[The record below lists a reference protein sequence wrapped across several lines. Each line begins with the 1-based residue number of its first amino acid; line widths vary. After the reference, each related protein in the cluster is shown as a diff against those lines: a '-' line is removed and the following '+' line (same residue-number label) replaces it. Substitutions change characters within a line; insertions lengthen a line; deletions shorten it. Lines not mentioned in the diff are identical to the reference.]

1 MIIHDTEKCLP
12 LSFSTYRFPFSNFI
26 PPPTPAMNSWVLS
39 VSPFQL
45 RKSGNQPQGW
55 MDVLPRKHPRS
66 FPENEWLV
74 QMCFLLKCSSL
85 LLGFSES
92 SNPTLQLS
100 KIRRCQIRRCPRIVS
115 ESHRTTRR
123 VLSYRKSWDVPL
135 SLLKRKPDIIDSSLQ
150 DGPLPVINL
159 QTG

>member
-74 QMCFLLKCSSL
+74 QMVFPIETFVPFVGFFRILKPHL
-85 LLGFSES
+85 A
-92 SNPTLQLS
+92 TLQNSTVSNSAVS
-100 KIRRCQIRRCPRIVS
+100 KNCF
-115 ESHRTTRR
+115 
-123 VLSYRKSWDVPL
+123 RKSSDNLTCPEL
-135 SLLKRKPDIIDSSLQ
+135 SEKLGCSP
-150 DGPLPVINL
+150 
-159 QTG
+159 